1 LSHLPYEERLKMLK
15 MPQLEEIFDR
25 AALIPMFLLT
35 HNLFPEEMENFY
47 LLREHFLTNGALKV
61 GTHFQV

>member
-1 LSHLPYEERLKMLK
+1 MLK